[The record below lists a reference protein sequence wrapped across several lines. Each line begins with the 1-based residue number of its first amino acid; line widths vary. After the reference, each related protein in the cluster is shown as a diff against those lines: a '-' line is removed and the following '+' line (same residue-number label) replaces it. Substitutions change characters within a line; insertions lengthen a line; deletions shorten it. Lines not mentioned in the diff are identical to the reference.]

1 MAVARAVGPVD
12 RVVCSPLWRTRRTAE
27 ACSVRDGSPG
37 EGDERW
43 IEMDYG
49 EFDGRPLAEV
59 SLDTWESWRTDLD
72 WAPPGG
78 ESHRALGLRVRA
90 ALDDLFEASR
100 TSELVVVT
108 HVSPIKAA
116 LAWVLGVGDE
126 VVWRTFVAPASVM
139 TVGAGLAGPS
149 LRGFND
155 TAHLRF

>member
-1 MAVARAVGPVD
+1 
-12 RVVCSPLWRTRRTAE
+12 
-27 ACSVRDGSPG
+27 
-37 EGDERW
+37 
-43 IEMDYG
+43 MDYG

-59 SLDTWESWRTDLD
+59 SRETWEAWRADPD

-90 ALDDLFEASR
+90 ALNDLFEESR

-116 LAWVLGVGDE
+116 LAWTLGVGDE
-126 VVWRTFVAPASVM
+126 VAWRTFVAPASVM
-139 TVGAGLAGPS
+139 TVGSGPAGPS

-155 TAHLRF
+155 TAHLRS